1 MAYDIIGNV
10 VDENNQPIPGVL
22 VTSSRTNGTTTDNN
36 GFYAIQTT
44 DKVLNFQFVGYKAQS
59 YDLSK
64 YPDGSALNVDVQMI
78 RDTTLSILNIEDT
91 IKTDKPIET
100 DNPLKKYRYIIGGI
114 FGLGLAT
121 ITYGIAKKYVSNN
134 ALLIVGSLAIGGLG
148 YFAGYKAFD
157 NALKK

>member
-22 VTSSRTNGTTTDNN
+22 VTSSRTNGTTTDSN
-36 GFYAIQTT
+36 GFYAIQST

-64 YPDGSALNVDVQMI
+64 YPDGSALNVDIQMI
-78 RDTTLSILNIEDT
+78 PDTTFNVLSIQA
-91 IKTDKPIET
+91 
-100 DNPLKKYRYIIGGI
+100 DNPKIKYKYIIGALTGVA
-114 FGLGLAT
+114 LAS
-121 ITYGIAKKYVSNN
+121 ITFGIAKKYTQN
-134 ALLIVGSLAIGGLG
+134 IPILAIGFLAMGGLG

>member
-10 VDENNQPIPGVL
+10 TDEENKPIPGVL

-44 DKVLNFQFVGYKAQS
+44 DKVLNFQFVGYKPQT

-64 YPDGSALNVDVQMI
+64 YADGSALNVDIQMI
-78 RDTTLSILNIEDT
+78 RDTTLSVLNIEDT

-100 DNPLKKYRYIIGGI
+100 DNSKVKYKYIIGAISGVA
-114 FGLGLAT
+114 LAT
-121 ITYGIAKKYVSNN
+121 ITFGIAKKYTQNIPIL
-134 ALLIVGSLAIGGLG
+134 AIGSLAMGGLG
-148 YFAGYKAFD
+148 YFVGYKAFD

>member
-22 VTSSRTNGTTTDNN
+22 VTSSRTNGTTTDSN
-36 GFYAIQTT
+36 GFYAIQST

-64 YPDGSALNVDVQMI
+64 YPDGSALNVDIQMI
-78 RDTTLSILNIEDT
+78 PDTTFNVLSIQ
-91 IKTDKPIET
+91 T
-100 DNPLKKYRYIIGGI
+100 DNPKIKYKYIIGALTGVA
-114 FGLGLAT
+114 LAS
-121 ITYGIAKKYVSNN
+121 ITFGIAKKYTQNIPIL
-134 ALLIVGSLAIGGLG
+134 AIGSLAMGGLG

-157 NALKK
+157 NAIKK